1 MNSEPNQEERPKAR
15 FFARRP
21 MRSPQ
26 EALHPEAA
34 PPPPSP
40 ASKPQSKRRPRLGAA
55 SGFLSFLLV
64 AAIGAVTVFM
74 AVQREL
80 EARGPLA
87 SDQVLFIAP
96 RTEVVDIIEQLKD
109 SGIIASP
116 TLLKAALWIEG
127 RWHNVKAG
135 EYLFRKEASL
145 RDVMDTLVSGRQLLH
160 SVTVPE
166 GLTSEQ
172 IVQRLMEIDVLVG
185 EVTELPREGTILP
198 ETYRVPRGMS
208 RADLIR
214 KMQLDQNRIVDQI
227 WARRAADLPIRSKF
241 ELVTLASIVE
251 KETGRAD
258 ERTRVASVFH
268 NRLNK
273 RMRLQS
279 DPTIVY
285 GIVGGKGTLG
295 RPILR
300 SEITRPT
307 AYNTYTI
314 DGLPPG
320 PIANPGRA
328 ALEAVANP
336 SRTRDLFFVADGTGG
351 HVFAESYEQHNRNV
365 ARWREIER
373 DAREKAISG
382 EGGAIVPVDRALP
395 VDDQPAAGEP
405 RRPQRRG
412 DLFFDPVYGGFE
424 ARIKSL
430 AGLGSRATTGP
441 LGAALLPVEDQ
452 PRRSASSN
460 ARAFASKDKLVMGGV
475 ILKPLIF
482 AKANQAPANSRF
494 AATNFNVGPSLE
506 DMGIAV
512 RGVNAPAFENLLD
525 GPASSEI
532 AAAEPEAVNLAVEPV
547 DGKRLAQMQERA
559 ARFGV
564 VDRAYDALPIE
575 AGSAGGVRPNARL
588 ARVSVV
594 DASEGTEIDPLL
606 IRKWDLNSVQTI
618 PAFR

>member
-1 MNSEPNQEERPKAR
+1 MNSEHQEDRPKAR

-34 PPPPSP
+34 PPPPAP
-40 ASKPQSKRRPRLGAA
+40 DRKPPSRRSPRLGAA

-64 AAIGAVTVFM
+64 AAISAVAAFT

-80 EARGPLA
+80 EAAGPLA
-87 SDQVLFIAP
+87 ADQVVFIAP
-96 RTEVVDIIEQLKD
+96 RTEVVDIIGELHK
-109 SGIIASP
+109 SGVINAP
-116 TLLKAALWIEG
+116 MLLKSALWLEG
-127 RWHNVKAG
+127 RWSNVKAG

-160 SVTVPE
+160 SVTIPE

-172 IVQRLMEIDVLVG
+172 IVQRLMETEVLAG
-185 EVTELPREGTILP
+185 EVREIPREGTILP
-198 ETYRVPRGMS
+198 ETYRVPRGMA
-208 RADLIR
+208 RAELIR

-241 ELVTLASIVE
+241 EMVTLASIVE

-268 NRLNK
+268 NRLNR

-365 ARWREIER
+365 SRWREIER
-373 DAREKAISG
+373 EAREKANGSL
-382 EGGAIVPVDRALP
+382 GGATVPDRASP
-395 VDDQPAAGEP
+395 VDDQPGAATK
-405 RRPQRRG
+405 PQRRG
-412 DLFFDPVYGGFE
+412 DLFFDPVYGGLDQ
-424 ARIKSL
+424 RTL
-430 AGLGSRATTGP
+430 GLVAYGSGATSGP
-441 LGAALLPVEDQ
+441 LGAGLWPAADR
-452 PRRSASSN
+452 PRRAASSN
-460 ARAFASKDKLVMGGV
+460 ARAFASKNKLLMGGI
-475 ILKPLIF
+475 ILKPTVF
-482 AKANQAPANSRF
+482 ASANARGKSPNPAF
-494 AATNFNVGPSLE
+494 ASSNFAMGPSLE
-506 DMGIAV
+506 DMGISV
-512 RGVNAPAFENLLD
+512 RGVNAPAFESPLD
-525 GPASSEI
+525 DPASSEI
-532 AAAEPEAVNLAVEPV
+532 VAAGEDTVNFAIVPVE
-547 DGKRLAQMQERA
+547 DKRLTQMQESA
-559 ARFGV
+559 ARFGLASQNLV
-564 VDRAYDALPIE
+564 SSQIE
-575 AGSAGGVRPNARL
+575 AVPVRVR
-588 ARVSVV
+588 VV
-594 DASEGTEIDPLL
+594 DASEGTNLDPLL
-606 IRKWDLNSVQTI
+606 NRKWDLNSVQVI
-618 PAFR
+618 PPFR

>member
-1 MNSEPNQEERPKAR
+1 
-15 FFARRP
+15 

-34 PPPPSP
+34 PPPPP
-40 ASKPQSKRRPRLGAA
+40 KPPSKRRPRLGAA

-64 AAIGAVTVFM
+64 VAISAVAAFM

-80 EARGPLA
+80 EAPGPLT

-96 RTEVVDIIEQLKD
+96 RTEVVDIIDQLHA
-109 SGIIASP
+109 SGIIDGP
-116 TLLKAALWIEG
+116 TLLKAALWMEG
-127 RWHNVKAG
+127 RWSSVKAG

-172 IVQRLMEIDVLVG
+172 IIQRLMEADVLVG
-185 EVTELPREGTILP
+185 EVRDIPREGTILP

-208 RADLIR
+208 RAELVR
-214 KMQLDQNRIVDQI
+214 KMQMDQNRVVDQV
-227 WARRAADLPIRSKF
+227 WARRAPDLPIRSKF

-258 ERTRVASVFH
+258 ERTRVAAVFH

-295 RPILR
+295 RPIQR
-300 SEITRPT
+300 PEITKPT
-307 AYNTYTI
+307 PYNTYTI

-336 SRTRDLFFVADGTGG
+336 SRTRDLYFVADGTGG
-351 HVFAESYEQHNRNV
+351 HVFAESLEQHNRNV

-373 DAREKAISG
+373 DARDKAN
-382 EGGAIVPVDRALP
+382 GANGSAAPVDRAAP
-395 VDDQPAAGEP
+395 IDDQPAAP
-405 RRPQRRG
+405 ASQRRG
-412 DLFFDPVYGGFE
+412 DLLFFDPVYGGLGGPV
-424 ARIKSL
+424 AGALGL
-430 AGLGSRATTGP
+430 AAIGSVATSGP
-441 LGAALLPVEDQ
+441 FGAALFPVDDKT
-452 PRRSASSN
+452 RRSVSG
-460 ARAFASKDKLVMGGV
+460 ARAFASKNKLIMNGA
-475 ILKPLIF
+475 IPAASAF
-482 AKANQAPANSRF
+482 ANAQLASAKSPGRAF
-494 AATNFNVGPSLE
+494 ASAAFAMGPSLE
-506 DMGIAV
+506 EMGIAV
-512 RGVNAPAFENLLD
+512 RGVNAPAFENQLD

-532 AAAEPEAVNLAVEPV
+532 AAAEFESVNLAMEPV
-547 DGKRLAQMQERA
+547 ADRRLNEMQERA
-559 ARFGV
+559 SRFGV
-564 VDRAYDALPIE
+564 ASQPAVD
-575 AGSAGGVRPNARL
+575 VRPM
-588 ARVSVV
+588 RVRVV
-594 DASEGTEIDPLL
+594 DASEGTKIDPLL
-606 IRKWDLNSVQTI
+606 NRKWDLNSAQTI

>member
-1 MNSEPNQEERPKAR
+1 MNSEPQEDRPKAR

-34 PPPPSP
+34 PPPPAP
-40 ASKPQSKRRPRLGAA
+40 DRKPPSKRRPRLGAA

-64 AAIGAVTVFM
+64 AAISAVAAFT
-74 AVQREL
+74 AIQREL
-80 EARGPLA
+80 EASGPLA
-87 SDQVLFIAP
+87 ADQVVFIAP
-96 RTEVVDIIEQLKD
+96 RTEVVDIIDQLDK
-109 SGIIASP
+109 SGVINAP
-116 TLLKAALWIEG
+116 TLLKAALWLEG
-127 RWHNVKAG
+127 RWSNVKAG

-160 SVTVPE
+160 SVTIPE

-172 IVQRLMEIDVLVG
+172 IVQRLMEADVLVG
-185 EVTELPREGTILP
+185 EVREIPREGTILP
-198 ETYRVPRGMS
+198 ETYRVPRGMA
-208 RADLIR
+208 RAELIR
-214 KMQLDQNRIVDQI
+214 KMQLDQNRVVDQI

-241 ELVTLASIVE
+241 EMVTLASIVE

-295 RPILR
+295 RSILR
-300 SEITRPT
+300 SEITKPT

-351 HVFAESYEQHNRNV
+351 HVFAESLDQHNRNV
-365 ARWREIER
+365 SRWREIER
-373 DAREKAISG
+373 EAREKSNAG
-382 EGGAIVPVDRALP
+382 DGGAAAPVDASP
-395 VDDQPAAGEP
+395 VEDQPAATTK
-405 RRPQRRG
+405 PQRRG
-412 DLFFDPVYGGFE
+412 DLFFDPVYGGLE
-424 ARIKSL
+424 GHPSSL
-430 AGLGSRATTGP
+430 IAHGSGATSGP
-441 LGAALLPVEDQ
+441 LGAGLLPAADK
-452 PRRSASSN
+452 PRSSASSN
-460 ARAFASKDKLVMGGV
+460 ARAFASKDKLMTGGI
-475 ILKPLIF
+475 ILKPVAF
-482 AKANQAPANSRF
+482 ASANARGRSPNQAF
-494 AATNFNVGPSLE
+494 ASSGFAMGPSLE

-512 RGVNAPAFENLLD
+512 RGVNAPAFENFLD
-525 GPASSEI
+525 GPVSNEI
-532 AAAEPEAVNLAVEPV
+532 AAAGEETANFAVVPVE
-547 DGKRLAQMQERA
+547 DKRLAQTQESA
-559 ARFGV
+559 ARFGLASQKSV
-564 VDRAYDALPIE
+564 
-575 AGSAGGVRPNARL
+575 SRL
-588 ARVSVV
+588 VEDSPARVRVV
-594 DASEGTEIDPLL
+594 DASEGTNIDPLL
-606 IRKWDLNSVQTI
+606 NRKWDLNSVQTI
-618 PAFR
+618 PALR

>member
-1 MNSEPNQEERPKAR
+1 MNPEPQEDRPKAR

-34 PPPPSP
+34 PPPPAPARKP
-40 ASKPQSKRRPRLGAA
+40 ASKRSPRLGAA

-64 AAIGAVTVFM
+64 AAISAVAAFT

-80 EARGPLA
+80 EAAGPLA
-87 SDQVLFIAP
+87 ADQVVFIAP
-96 RTEVVDIIEQLKD
+96 RTEVVDIIEQLDK
-109 SGIIASP
+109 SGVINAP
-116 TLLKAALWIEG
+116 TLLKAALWLEG
-127 RWHNVKAG
+127 RWSNVKAG

-172 IVQRLMEIDVLVG
+172 IVQRLMEADVLVG
-185 EVTELPREGTILP
+185 EVREIPREGTILP
-198 ETYRVPRGMS
+198 ETYRVPRGMARS
-208 RADLIR
+208 ELIR
-214 KMQLDQNRIVDQI
+214 KMQLDQIRVVDQI

-241 ELVTLASIVE
+241 EMVTLASIVE

-295 RPILR
+295 RSILR

-351 HVFAESYEQHNRNV
+351 HVFAESLDQHNRNV
-365 ARWREIER
+365 TRWREIER
-373 DAREKAISG
+373 DAREKATG
-382 EGGAIVPVDRALP
+382 AGGATAPVDRAAP
-395 VDDQPAAGEP
+395 IDDQPAATTK
-405 RRPQRRG
+405 PQRRG
-412 DLFFDPVYGGFE
+412 DLFFDPVYGGLNQR
-424 ARIKSL
+424 AIGL
-430 AGLGSRATTGP
+430 ATMGSGATSGP
-441 LGAALLPVEDQ
+441 LGAGLLPAADK
-452 PRRSASSN
+452 PTRSASSN
-460 ARAFASKDKLVMGGV
+460 ARAFASKDKPLMGGI
-475 ILKPLIF
+475 ILKPAVF
-482 AKANQAPANSRF
+482 ASANAGGKSTNSAF
-494 AATNFNVGPSLE
+494 ASDFAMGPSLE

-512 RGVNAPAFENLLD
+512 RGVNAPAFESILD

-532 AAAEPEAVNLAVEPV
+532 AAADEEPVNLAVQPV
-547 DGKRLAQMQERA
+547 ADKRLAQMQENA
-559 ARFGV
+559 ARFGLASPRLES
-564 VDRAYDALPIE
+564 DQIDAKP
-575 AGSAGGVRPNARL
+575 
-588 ARVSVV
+588 ARVRVV
-594 DASEGTEIDPLL
+594 DASEGTAIDPLL
-606 IRKWDLNSVQTI
+606 NRKWDLNSVQTI

>member
-1 MNSEPNQEERPKAR
+1 MNSEPQEDRPKAR

-34 PPPPSP
+34 PPPPAP
-40 ASKPQSKRRPRLGAA
+40 DRKPPSKRRPRLGAA

-64 AAIGAVTVFM
+64 AAISAVAAFT
-74 AVQREL
+74 AIQREL
-80 EARGPLA
+80 EASGPLA
-87 SDQVLFIAP
+87 ADQVVFIAP
-96 RTEVVDIIEQLKD
+96 RTEVVDIIEQLDK
-109 SGIIASP
+109 SGVINAP
-116 TLLKAALWIEG
+116 TLLKAALWLEG
-127 RWHNVKAG
+127 RWSNVKAG

-145 RDVMDTLVSGRQLLH
+145 REVMDTLVSGRQLLH
-160 SVTVPE
+160 SVTIPE

-172 IVQRLMEIDVLVG
+172 IVQRLMEADVLVG
-185 EVTELPREGTILP
+185 EVREIPREGTILP
-198 ETYRVPRGMS
+198 ETYRVPRGMA
-208 RADLIR
+208 RVELIR
-214 KMQLDQNRIVDQI
+214 KMQTDQNRVVDQI

-241 ELVTLASIVE
+241 EMVTLASIVE

-268 NRLNK
+268 NRLNR

-336 SRTRDLFFVADGTGG
+336 SRTSDLFFVADGTGG
-351 HVFAESYEQHNRNV
+351 HVFAESLDQHNRNV
-365 ARWREIER
+365 SRWREIER
-373 DAREKAISG
+373 EAREKSNG
-382 EGGAIVPVDRALP
+382 GDGGAAAPVDRAAP
-395 VDDQPAAGEP
+395 VDDQPAATTK
-405 RRPQRRG
+405 PQRRG
-412 DLFFDPVYGGFE
+412 DLFFDPVYGGLE
-424 ARIKSL
+424 GRPSSL
-430 AGLGSRATTGP
+430 IAHGSGATSGP
-441 LGAALLPVEDQ
+441 LGAGLLPAADK
-452 PRRSASSN
+452 PRSSASSN
-460 ARAFASKDKLVMGGV
+460 ARAFASKDKLMTGGI
-475 ILKPLIF
+475 ILKPVAF
-482 AKANQAPANSRF
+482 ASANARGSPPNQAF
-494 AATNFNVGPSLE
+494 ASSDFAMGPSLE

-512 RGVNAPAFENLLD
+512 RGVNAPAFESFLD
-525 GPASSEI
+525 GPVSSGI
-532 AAAEPEAVNLAVEPV
+532 SAAGEEPANFAVVPVEN
-547 DGKRLAQMQERA
+547 KRLAQMQESA
-559 ARFGV
+559 ARFGLGSQNS
-564 VDRAYDALPIE
+564 DPRLIE
-575 AGSAGGVRPNARL
+575 ARP
-588 ARVSVV
+588 ARVRVV
-594 DASEGTEIDPLL
+594 DASEGTNIDPLL
-606 IRKWDLNSVQTI
+606 NRKWDLNSVQTI

>member
-1 MNSEPNQEERPKAR
+1 MNSEPQEDRPKAR

-34 PPPPSP
+34 PPPPAP
-40 ASKPQSKRRPRLGAA
+40 NRKPPSKRRPRLGAA

-64 AAIGAVTVFM
+64 AAISAVAAFT
-74 AVQREL
+74 AIQREL
-80 EARGPLA
+80 EAYGPLA
-87 SDQVLFIAP
+87 ADQVVFIAP
-96 RTEVVDIIEQLKD
+96 RTEVVDIIEQLHD
-109 SGIIASP
+109 SGVINAP
-116 TLLKAALWIEG
+116 MLLKGALWLEG
-127 RWHNVKAG
+127 RWSNVKAG

-160 SVTVPE
+160 SVTIPE

-172 IVQRLMEIDVLVG
+172 IVQRLMEADVLVG
-185 EVTELPREGTILP
+185 EVREIPREGTILP
-198 ETYRVPRGMS
+198 ETYRVPRGMA
-208 RADLIR
+208 RGELIR
-214 KMQLDQNRIVDQI
+214 KMQLDQNRVVDQI

-241 ELVTLASIVE
+241 EMVTLASIVE

-268 NRLNK
+268 NRLNR

-300 SEITRPT
+300 SEITKPT
-307 AYNTYTI
+307 PYNTYTI

-365 ARWREIER
+365 LRWREIER
-373 DAREKAISG
+373 EAREKASG
-382 EGGAIVPVDRALP
+382 EGGAAVPDRASP
-395 VDDQPAAGEP
+395 VDDQPAATAK
-405 RRPQRRG
+405 PQRRG
-412 DLFFDPVYGGFE
+412 DLFFDPVYGGIGQRT
-424 ARIKSL
+424 AGLTGSVGSDL
-430 AGLGSRATTGP
+430 GLGSAATSSP
-441 LGAALLPVEDQ
+441 LGAGLLPATR

-460 ARAFASKDKLVMGGV
+460 ARAFASKDKLMTGGI
-475 ILKPLIF
+475 ILKPVVF
-482 AKANQAPANSRF
+482 ASANARGRPPSPAF
-494 AATNFNVGPSLE
+494 ASSDFAMGPSLE

-512 RGVNAPAFENLLD
+512 RGVNAPAFESFLD
-525 GPASSEI
+525 GPVSSEI
-532 AAAEPEAVNLAVEPV
+532 AAAGEEPANFAVVPVE
-547 DGKRLAQMQERA
+547 DKRLAQMQESA
-559 ARFGV
+559 ARFGLASQNPDSRLV
-564 VDRAYDALPIE
+564 E
-575 AGSAGGVRPNARL
+575 ARP
-588 ARVSVV
+588 ARVRVV
-594 DASEGTEIDPLL
+594 DASEGTNIDPLL
-606 IRKWDLNSVQTI
+606 NRKWDLNSVQTI